1 MNDET
6 NHAAYDPQIHPLYY
20 LENGKARFMYKGRH
34 YTLFKPKLGAGF
46 YIKVQRQGYRKTTSL
61 HTADPER
68 AVMMALNVIDYM
80 LTGVDP
86 EALREPS
93 HASADLVTRSYRIL
107 AMRHGLKETTVAGN
121 ISALKKIIGRRKSLK
136 NFPMSRLT
144 GKLVREFIDFELD
157 LVQGQG
163 EAARQTKLRSIQS
176 VLKQAKSVFK
186 RAFHSRYEDAGIYL
200 GNIEGFLLEQAE
212 MPASVDKEPL
222 EDAVVEA
229 LDAKVEALS
238 EVRPDFH
245 AAYLLAKSTLRRGE
259 IQRAKW
265 DWVQMKKGHPHIVMS
280 ADQKGKRPT
289 AIPLDPSIYAALQR
303 WYKLTDDKEYIL
315 PENGWAGERCGY
327 FMKDLDKWL
336 RNEGGLKTDKTFHEL
351 RAHTLHTIR
360 EKYGLEV
367 AAAVGRHSEAG
378 ITAKHYTGKKQIPP
392 NFSFQ

>member
-1 MNDET
+1 
-6 NHAAYDPQIHPLYY
+6 
-20 LENGKARFMYKGRH
+20 
-34 YTLFKPKLGAGF
+34 LFKPKLGSNF
-46 YIKVQRQGYRKTTSL
+46 YIKIQKQGYRKTTSL
-61 HTADPER
+61 HTVDPVR
-68 AVMMALNVIDYM
+68 AVTMAVGVIDFM
-80 LTGVDP
+80 LTGIDP
-86 EALREPS
+86 EMLKQPS
-93 HASADLVTRSYRIL
+93 HATADLVTRSYRVIAL
-107 AMRHGLKETTVAGN
+107 RHGLKERTVEGN

-136 NFPMSRLT
+136 SFPISRLT

-157 LVQGQG
+157 LIAGQG
-163 EAARQTKLRSIQS
+163 EDARQTKLRSIQS
-176 VLKQAKSVFK
+176 NLKQAKSIFK
-186 RAFHSRYEDAGIYL
+186 KAFHSRYEDAGIYL
-200 GNIEGFLLEQAE
+200 GNLDDFMLEQTE
-212 MPASVDKEPL
+212 TPATVDKEPL
-222 EDAVVEA
+222 EDSVVEA

-280 ADQKGKRPT
+280 ADQKGKKPT
-289 AIPLDPSIYAALQR
+289 AIPLDPKIYAALQQ

-315 PENGWAGERCGY
+315 PEDGWAGERCGY

-367 AAAVGRHSEAG
+367 AATVGRHSEAG
-378 ITAKHYTGKKQIPP
+378 ITAKHYTGKKQIPA

>member
-1 MNDET
+1 
-6 NHAAYDPQIHPLYY
+6 
-20 LENGKARFMYKGRH
+20 
-34 YTLFKPKLGAGF
+34 
-46 YIKVQRQGYRKTTSL
+46 
-61 HTADPER
+61 
-68 AVMMALNVIDYM
+68 
-80 LTGVDP
+80 
-86 EALREPS
+86 
-93 HASADLVTRSYRIL
+93 
-107 AMRHGLKETTVAGN
+107 
-121 ISALKKIIGRRKSLK
+121 
-136 NFPMSRLT
+136 
-144 GKLVREFIDFELD
+144 
-157 LVQGQG
+157 
-163 EAARQTKLRSIQS
+163 
-176 VLKQAKSVFK
+176 LKQAKSVFK

-212 MPASVDKEPL
+212 TPATVDKEPL
-222 EDAVVEA
+222 EDSVVEA

-280 ADQKGKRPT
+280 ADQKGKKPT
-289 AIPLDPSIYAALQR
+289 AIPLDPKIYAALQR
-303 WYKLTDDKEYIL
+303 WYRLTDDKEHIL
-315 PENGWAGERCGY
+315 PENGWTGERCGY
-327 FMKDLDKWL
+327 FMKELDKWL

-378 ITAKHYTGKKQIPP
+378 ITAKHYTGKKQIPA

>member
-1 MNDET
+1 MKTENEVPTSDQ
-6 NHAAYDPQIHPLYY
+6 PLPLYY
-20 LENGKARFMYKGRH
+20 HERGRIRFLYKGRA
-34 YTLFKPKLGAGF
+34 YTLFKPKLGSNF
-46 YIKVQRQGYRKTTSL
+46 YIKIQKQGYRKTTSL
-61 HTADPER
+61 HTVDPVR
-68 AVMMALNVIDYM
+68 AVTMAVGVIDFM
-80 LTGVDP
+80 LTGIDP
-86 EALREPS
+86 EMLKQPS
-93 HASADLVTRSYRIL
+93 HATADLVTRSYRVIAL
-107 AMRHGLKETTVAGN
+107 RHGLKERTVEGN

-136 NFPMSRLT
+136 SFPISRLT

-157 LVQGQG
+157 LIAGQG
-163 EAARQTKLRSIQS
+163 EDARQTKLRSIQS
-176 VLKQAKSVFK
+176 NLKQAKSIFK
-186 RAFHSRYEDAGIYL
+186 KAFHSRYEDAGIYL
-200 GNIEGFLLEQAE
+200 GNLDDFMLEQTE
-212 MPASVDKEPL
+212 TPATVDKEPL
-222 EDAVVEA
+222 EDSVVEA

-280 ADQKGKRPT
+280 ADQKGKKPT
-289 AIPLDPSIYAALQR
+289 AIPLDPKIYAALQQ

-315 PENGWAGERCGY
+315 PEDGWAGERCGY

-367 AAAVGRHSEAG
+367 AATVGRHSEAG
-378 ITAKHYTGKKQIPP
+378 ITAKHYTGKKQIPA

>member
-1 MNDET
+1 MKLEADAHT
-6 NHAAYDPQIHPLYY
+6 YDSEAIPIHYIDK
-20 LENGKARFMYKGRH
+20 GKVRFMYKGRH
-34 YTLFKPKLGAGF
+34 YTLFRPTLGSNY
-46 YIKVQRQGYRKTTSL
+46 YIKIQRQGYRKTTSL
-61 HTADPER
+61 HTDDPDR
-68 AVMMALNVIDYM
+68 AVAMALGVIDYM

-86 EALREPS
+86 EALKEPS

-107 AMRHGLKETTVAGN
+107 ATRHGLKETTITGN

-157 LVQGQG
+157 LIAGQG

-200 GNIEGFLLEQAE
+200 GNIEGFLLEQTE
-212 MPASVDKEPL
+212 TPATVDKEPL
-222 EDAVVEA
+222 EDEVVEA

-265 DWVQMKKGHPHIVMS
+265 DWVQMKKGQPHIVMS

-289 AIPLDPSIYAALQR
+289 AIPLDPSIYAALQQ

-315 PENGWAGERCGY
+315 PENGWVGERCGY
-327 FMKDLDKWL
+327 FMKELDKWL
-336 RNEGGLKTDKTFHEL
+336 RAEGGLKTDKTFHEL

-367 AAAVGRHSEAG
+367 AATVGRHSEAG
-378 ITAKHYTGKKQIPP
+378 ITAKHYTGTKKIPA
-392 NFSFQ
+392 NFSFR